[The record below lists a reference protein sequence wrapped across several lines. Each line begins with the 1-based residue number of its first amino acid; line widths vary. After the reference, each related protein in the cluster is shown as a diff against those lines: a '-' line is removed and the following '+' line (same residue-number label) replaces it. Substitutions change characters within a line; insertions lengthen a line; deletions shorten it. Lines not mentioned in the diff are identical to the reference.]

1 MINILKRGVFL
12 IQNFGVIYTFRK
24 GTIFIVAKTVKFL
37 NNIFFRN
44 NSKNHWN
51 FRFLTDWV
59 FVGGSNQTLYFACG
73 LFANIDKKEL
83 ENVKTIIDFG
93 CGTGDSSIVFNIF
106 LPKATVFLHDF
117 SEVAV
122 KKGLKKYERF
132 LSVGR
137 ANLEF
142 QKFDLV
148 YTSNVIEHV
157 LDPGLFVKDLINLTK
172 KYIIIQCPYKEY
184 HPDGK
189 KITPQNPISEHFW
202 TIDEEFIKKYIY
214 LYEEFDWTYKVGIV
228 PMAWQ
233 GGEQV
238 FIFGKL
244 K

>member
-1 MINILKRGVFL
+1 MINILKRGIFL
-12 IQNFGVIYTFRK
+12 AQNYGIIYALRK
-24 GTIFIVAKTVKFL
+24 GITFIYAKSIKSL
-37 NNIFFRN
+37 NKLLFKN
-44 NSKNHWN
+44 NSRNHWN
-51 FRFLTDWV
+51 FRFLTDWT

-83 ENVKTIIDFG
+83 ENVKTIIDYG

-106 LPKATVFLHDF
+106 LPKANVFLHDF
-117 SEVAV
+117 SEIAL

-132 LSVGR
+132 INVER
-137 ANLEF
+137 ANIET

-157 LDPGLFVKDLINLTK
+157 LRPGVFVKDLIKLSN

-184 HPDGK
+184 HPDGR
-189 KITPQNPISEHFW
+189 KITPENPISEHFW
-202 TIDEEFIKKYIY
+202 TIDEEFINKFVKIN
-214 LYEEFDWTYKVGIV
+214 EEFIWSFKVGVV

-233 GGEQV
+233 GGDQV
-238 FIFGKL
+238 FILGKR